1 MYNKLIR
8 SATASSTAI
17 RIIGACNTAPAAA
30 THRGEIAKLAQENAK
45 QREKIAELEATIE
58 QMKTQHDQDLE
69 TIDRDLTKL
78 AIWSAQEK
86 ELEATVRDQFI
97 TRAVKAEARARRL
110 AADLAAIKDKQI
122 DRLEQPAEMRSNKL
136 AEDTFKCQEKQV
148 DRLVQLVNE
157 RSSKLAGN
165 PIDRQNIPA
174 NNWVQPVDKPCNELA
189 GKAVDRQNILENGLK
204 QSGDERSVGLR
215 HHINKLRM
223 VRASNANNSVR
234 GSTLTDK
241 LVDKHV
247 IPDILRNQVD
257 EAKNKIARYKE
268 MAHKIVELLR
278 AHQCRRQLHNQKP
291 KSNPANSKGS
301 KKRYSFLEHVC
312 QSATLGTLADT

>member
-1 MYNKLIR
+1 MYNKLIC
-8 SATASSTAI
+8 SATTSSTAVCA
-17 RIIGACNTAPAAA
+17 RSAAPAPA
-30 THRGEIAKLAQENAK
+30 THKSEISKLVQENAK

-58 QMKTQHDQDLE
+58 
-69 TIDRDLTKL
+69 DLTKL

-97 TRAVKAEARARRL
+97 ARAVKAEVRARRL
-110 AADLAAIKDKQI
+110 AADLTAIKDKKI

-157 RSSKLAGN
+157 RSSKLAGKA
-165 PIDRQNIPA
+165 IDRQNILA
-174 NNWVQPVDKPCNELA
+174 NNQVQPVDTPCNELV
-189 GKAVDRQNILENGLK
+189 GKAVDCQNILENGLK
-204 QSGDERSVGLR
+204 QSDDERSVGLR

-257 EAKNKIARYKE
+257 EAKNKITRYKE

-312 QSATLGTLADT
+312 QSATLGTLTHIAERGCSISNMF